1 MSIEPAIL
9 ARRYAGKTVLVTGG
23 SGFIGAH
30 LTRRLASYGAAVTSL
45 SRRAGESAPRGVETI
60 NGDVRDESLV
70 AGLIDRM
77 YDYVFHLAA
86 YSGQVP
92 SFTDHEQSLTTN
104 CLGLLNVLDAI
115 RRLSPRTRLCFPS
128 SRLVYGRTR
137 YLPVDEEHPRE
148 ALSFYGIHKRT
159 CEEYCEYYG
168 ARWGVES
175 VVLRVANPYGPH
187 DPADH
192 NRYNIAN
199 WMIDE
204 LIDGREVTIFG
215 RGEQLRDYIYIDD
228 AVDAMLAAAVD
239 PRATGRIYNVG
250 SGAGT
255 PLADFVRAAIDAA
268 GSGGYR
274 FAEWPAEFLQV
285 ETGDYAAD
293 ISRITGEL
301 GWSPRTA
308 LRDGIAATIAA
319 RRSARRGAETE
330 MEAAA

>member
-1 MSIEPAIL
+1 MSIGPAVL
-9 ARRYAGKTVLVTGG
+9 ARRYAGRAVLVTGG

-30 LTRRLASYGAAVTSL
+30 VVRRLASYGADVTSL
-45 SRRAGESAPRGVETI
+45 SRRQVTAPERGVEQVV
-60 NGDVRDESLV
+60 GDVRDESLV
-70 AGLIDRM
+70 STLIERN
-77 YDYVFHLAA
+77 YDYVFNLAA

-137 YLPVDEEHPRE
+137 HLPVDEEHPRE

-168 ARWGVES
+168 ARWDVES
-175 VVLRVANPYGPH
+175 VVLRIANPYGPH

-192 NRYNIAN
+192 CRYNIAN
-199 WMIDE
+199 WMLDE
-204 LIDGREVTIFG
+204 LLEGREVTIFG

-228 AVDAMLAAAVD
+228 VVEAMLAAAVD
-239 PRATGRIYNVG
+239 PRATGRTYNVG

-255 PLADFVRAAIDAA
+255 PLADFVRAAMDAS
-268 GSGGYR
+268 GSGSYR

-293 ISRITGEL
+293 ISRISGEL
-301 GWSPRTA
+301 GWLPRTS
-308 LRDGIAATIAA
+308 LGDGIAATIAA
-319 RRSARRGAETE
+319 RRPASGDLSIDREV
-330 MEAAA
+330 AA

>member
-30 LTRRLASYGAAVTSL
+30 VTRRLASYGAPVTSL
-45 SRRAGESAPRGVETI
+45 SRRAGGSPPRGVETI
-60 NGDVRDESLV
+60 IGDVRDESV
-70 AGLIDRM
+70 VTGLIDRA

-137 YLPVDEEHPRE
+137 YLPVDEDHPRE

-204 LIDGREVTIFG
+204 LLAGREVTIFG

-268 GSGGYR
+268 GRGSYR

-319 RRSARRGAETE
+319 RPTRGEDETE